1 MSCLTI
7 HGQQKYVGG
16 DISLLPSYEAANA
29 NYMDVNG
36 NNITDMLTFLKQ
48 QGWNAIRV
56 RLFVDPSKAPD
67 NHKKQGVRQDLAY
80 VKAFGKRIKQA
91 GFKFML
97 DFHYSDTW
105 TDPGKHST
113 PAQWSQVPTVT
124 ELADS
129 LADYTMSCL
138 YELKSAGA
146 EPDFIQTGNEI
157 TYGMLWPTGHCYPN
171 GGAWTDGKGT
181 WGNFAKYLKAAVE
194 ACRLMCPKAKI
205 VLQTEMSRAT
215 NVTNFYQTAKAY
227 GIDYDIIG
235 ISYYPYYHGGLS
247 TMEDVINQLETTYP
261 DKKIEIV
268 ETGYYHKWYPSDAKY
283 SAYQFQAAGWS
294 VYNSTSKTYEVNN
307 ECQRKFTAD
316 LVEMLNKHASV
327 DGLYWWSAESNEYG
341 VNWQNAVTPS
351 GWYNASLWDNE
362 TGRALPALAE
372 LKAFAPNSTGIRERD
387 KLEVK
392 SDKSPS
398 AVYDLQG
405 RKVMHPLPT
414 SPKER
419 RTNSQLSTL
428 NSQSS
433 ILNPQLKP
441 GVYIVNGKKV
451 VVR

>member
-1 MSCLTI
+1 
-7 HGQQKYVGG
+7 
-16 DISLLPSYEAANA
+16 
-29 NYMDVNG
+29 
-36 NNITDMLTFLKQ
+36 
-48 QGWNAIRV
+48 
-56 RLFVDPSKAPD
+56 
-67 NHKKQGVRQDLAY
+67 
-80 VKAFGKRIKQA
+80 
-91 GFKFML
+91 
-97 DFHYSDTW
+97 
-105 TDPGKHST
+105 
-113 PAQWSQVPTVT
+113 
-124 ELADS
+124 
-129 LADYTMSCL
+129 
-138 YELKSAGA
+138 
-146 EPDFIQTGNEI
+146 
-157 TYGMLWPTGHCYPN
+157 
-171 GGAWTDGKGT
+171 
-181 WGNFAKYLKAAVE
+181 
-194 ACRLMCPKAKI
+194 
-205 VLQTEMSRAT
+205 VLQTEMSRTT
-215 NVTNFYQTAKAY
+215 NVTNFYKTAKAY

-235 ISYYPYYHGGLS
+235 ISYYPYYHGTLNMLEG
-247 TMEDVINQLETTYP
+247 VIIALEGSYP

-268 ETGYYHKWYPSDAKY
+268 ETGYYYKWYPDKA
-283 SAYQFQAAGWS
+283 
-294 VYNSTSKTYEVNN
+294 TYPATVFPNWPVTN
-307 ECQRKFTAD
+307 EGQRQFTAD

-341 VNWQNAVTPS
+341 INWQNAVTPS

-405 RKVMHPLPT
+405 RKVMQPLPT

-419 RTNSQLSTL
+419 GA